1 MKRRLIGLLLVTLV
15 SGMVLSGCAGSKGTA
30 GTSDGKTVITVG
42 YPGADNSWKEDD
54 YYRYITE
61 KTNIEVDF
69 KSLSSDSA
77 AEKVR
82 IWISSGNM
90 PDVVYTG
97 SFLLDEYEKY
107 GKQGVVKAL
116 PADWEEKYPNLGYAL
131 EMTGVKNKLEEI
143 GNGTLYGLA
152 RPLDHYSLYLDDFR
166 AAYTEGKDLRAMM
179 EEDQYK
185 YLDSYGFAYR
195 KDWAEK
201 LGIKTDYIMEYDD
214 FIDMVLKFK
223 EADLGGVGANNTI
236 GIAVDYTEAPN
247 IFITAFNSSYKFF
260 HKDESGKYVCGLLED
275 STTEGVKAYADAYK
289 SGVLARDFY
298 TQKSQDLD
306 ALFCS
311 QRAGVIFPRASSHV
325 RDLMV
330 DFEKANPGLNAEEC
344 ISVCWIKSP
353 DGKVHGREGSNYQGV
368 YYFNPKL
375 TDEKFDKILS
385 LADYVSSE
393 EGGPQVRLGV
403 PDVDYKAEGDSYSIL
418 REKNENGTYDGLWIK
433 YPSYDF
439 FSTFI
444 NPMFDDEL
452 DVGGY
457 PIQIARNLDKA
468 KRSNEMSLLTWDDD
482 RDAYTA
488 EDYIKF
494 RAAYEVNSMFA
505 EIIVSNGDA
514 EELWLAKRAEIEAA
528 AKSVVENMNK
538 ALLK

>member
-1 MKRRLIGLLLVTLV
+1 
-15 SGMVLSGCAGSKGTA
+15 
-30 GTSDGKTVITVG
+30 
-42 YPGADNSWKEDD
+42 
-54 YYRYITE
+54 
-61 KTNIEVDF
+61 
-69 KSLSSDSA
+69 
-77 AEKVR
+77 
-82 IWISSGNM
+82 
-90 PDVVYTG
+90 
-97 SFLLDEYEKY
+97 
-107 GKQGVVKAL
+107 
-116 PADWEEKYPNLGYAL
+116 
-131 EMTGVKNKLEEI
+131 
-143 GNGTLYGLA
+143 
-152 RPLDHYSLYLDDFR
+152 
-166 AAYTEGKDLRAMM
+166 
-179 EEDQYK
+179 
-185 YLDSYGFAYR
+185 
-195 KDWAEK
+195 
-201 LGIKTDYIMEYDD
+201 
-214 FIDMVLKFK
+214 
-223 EADLGGVGANNTI
+223 
-236 GIAVDYTEAPN
+236 
-247 IFITAFNSSYKFF
+247 
-260 HKDESGKYVCGLLED
+260 
-275 STTEGVKAYADAYK
+275 
-289 SGVLARDFY
+289 
-298 TQKSQDLD
+298 
-306 ALFCS
+306 
-311 QRAGVIFPRASSHV
+311 
-325 RDLMV
+325 
-330 DFEKANPGLNAEEC
+330 
-344 ISVCWIKSP
+344 
-353 DGKVHGREGSNYQGV
+353 
-368 YYFNPKL
+368 
-375 TDEKFDKILS
+375 LS